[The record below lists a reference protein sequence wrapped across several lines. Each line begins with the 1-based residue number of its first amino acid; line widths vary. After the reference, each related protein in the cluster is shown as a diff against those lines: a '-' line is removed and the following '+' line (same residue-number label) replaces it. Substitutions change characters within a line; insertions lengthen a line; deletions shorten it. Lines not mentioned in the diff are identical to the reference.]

1 MGCTRICTDSCGHG
15 NSLEDKPAKADS
27 LGGRH
32 SPMSLDL
39 YSVVG
44 LAAMALVTTVVI
56 LRLIRDESS
65 LRRKRILTDKY

>member
-1 MGCTRICTDSCGHG
+1 MENRKAQTDS
-15 NSLEDKPAKADS
+15 NR
-27 LGGRH
+27 GRH

-44 LAAMALVTTVVI
+44 MVAMALVASMVS

-65 LRRKRILTDKY
+65 LRRKRILADKY